1 MGIFDFLK
9 LQSANPK
16 EPLVPVNTLS
26 NAASGLYGRGNGNL
40 LAMLSKALPNSTK
53 NWVREAGDL
62 SLSSLVAIS
71 VRFYLTNFQQIS
83 FQLVQRVNGQNIIIE
98 DSDIIELLSDPM
110 SGKVAPSQVWGNFI
124 QDYLLMGNA
133 YLRKIRG
140 VGNQVI
146 ALEYVPADMIRAE
159 GTQKISITRYVYT
172 TSGQEYA
179 IPVEDVIHLR
189 YAKDTS
195 DARYGRSPLVSLL
208 REISLDNMVSTTSYA
223 LVRNQGIPSLM
234 IGPDANDM
242 AVDISPDDARQIK
255 RKLQEDFTGDSA
267 GGIAVMSG
275 AYKVDKISFSPQ
287 ELDLSS
293 LRRICEERIPASLG
307 LNAMVLGLG
316 AGLDRSTYNNYQQA
330 QEAAWTDGIIPLLD
344 SMCEILTYQLLI
356 DFAPKP
362 GYFIS
367 YDLSS
372 VRALSEDKF
381 KESERSAN
389 LYKTGVISRAEAKLM
404 IGITPESGDEDIY
417 FNSVQTISTP
427 TANKN
432 YNIKFI
438 PTEEMVRNAERA
450 LRWKEEGYDG
460 GTRVG
465 LARANQIVNREKL
478 SEDTILRMYSFFS
491 RHEVDKEATGFREG
505 EEGYPSNGRVAW
517 DLWGGD
523 SGFAW
528 SERIRNRMMDDGK
541 SISVPLEVSDE
552 DYNAYK

>member
-110 SGKVAPSQVWGNFI
+110 SGKVAPSQIWGNFI

-293 LRRICEERIPASLG
+293 LRRICEERIPAALG

-344 SMCEILTYQLLI
+344 SMCEILTYQLLV

-362 GYFIS
+362 GYVIS

-552 DYNAYK
+552 DYNAYQ